1 MTETSSSPPDLK
13 DNTTQVNNVSTHLA
27 NEENYK
33 KNPDNYNQPEYK
45 DLNKSTWHWLQFS
58 IVCVLKFL
66 IFSINYPELLK
77 GYPPKI
83 RKFLLFLKLPI
94 QKLAIFVTSSLMIER
109 LQDRHLFVFR
119 CNLWLQ

>member
-66 IFSINYPELLK
+66 IFSIAVYLSWYCN
-77 GYPPKI
+77 
-83 RKFLLFLKLPI
+83 
-94 QKLAIFVTSSLMIER
+94 QKEPLAIRILISILAGMFSEFYIIFYSVYRIYLGNKCPI
-109 LQDRHLFVFR
+109 
-119 CNLWLQ
+119 